1 MIENKSMKLRFY
13 PPIKVH
19 CWGGFGSQLNAL
31 ALAHR
36 LRELFGTRDIV
47 LVIHEG
53 GTHNAI
59 FELEEID
66 LSDFNIELKVDPKP
80 NKYRMEN
87 SSKAKVTKKKFKVS
101 LTKVGKSFLKK
112 MGFYN
117 SCDSLKDIQKL
128 KPWVL
133 MIRGSYNLFPTEA
146 FLNFLNLQLRDIS
159 IAENFDLVIH
169 YRLGDLLTLQEKDPV
184 EVSVLIDL
192 VDTIEIKHEV
202 KSIIL
207 LTSNPDIASRLF
219 EKNNAQLAG
228 KMLFYFARPIEV
240 LSYGVAGQIFIGTNS
255 KMSLWPIWLRSVRNC
270 VDNYL
275 PYMFQDE
282 LNSLNAI
289 NSKKLRVL
297 FY

>member
-1 MIENKSMKLRFY
+1 
-13 PPIKVH
+13 
-19 CWGGFGSQLNAL
+19 
-31 ALAHR
+31 
-36 LRELFGTRDIV
+36 
-47 LVIHEG
+47 
-53 GTHNAI
+53 
-59 FELEEID
+59 
-66 LSDFNIELKVDPKP
+66 
-80 NKYRMEN
+80 
-87 SSKAKVTKKKFKVS
+87 
-101 LTKVGKSFLKK
+101 
-112 MGFYN
+112 
-117 SCDSLKDIQKL
+117 
-128 KPWVL
+128 
-133 MIRGSYNLFPTEA
+133 
-146 FLNFLNLQLRDIS
+146 
-159 IAENFDLVIH
+159 
-169 YRLGDLLTLQEKDPV
+169 LQEKDPV